1 MSKYDRQF
9 PTYLD
14 IALTEEDRRI
24 WDRMPYLACNNYMQG
39 HTMDTGISQCTTIQ
53 KVWPCMYWIV
63 TPMQHSRAARIRIN
77 SAERLGVFDDRYA
90 IY

>member
-14 IALTEEDRRI
+14 IGLTEEDRRI
-24 WDRMPYLACNNYMQG
+24 WDRIPSLACNNYMRG
-39 HTMDTGISQCTTIQ
+39 HTMDTGISHHMTIQ
-53 KVWPCMYWIV
+53 KWIV
-63 TPMQHSRAARIRIN
+63 TPMQPSMAARIRIN
-77 SAERLGVFDDRYA
+77 SAERLGVLDDRYA

>member
-39 HTMDTGISQCTTIQ
+39 HTMDTGISHYMTIQ
-53 KVWPCMYWIV
+53 NWIV
-63 TPMQHSRAARIRIN
+63 TPMQPSMAARIRIR
-77 SAERLGVFDDRYA
+77 SAERLGVCDDRYA